1 MRAMKP
7 DMRTL
12 ARLAGF
18 MLLSGTFC
26 PTSAVGQIDSLDQ
39 FAEFSQTYYSE
50 PRPDLVPAALAFLNT
65 SPLVSN
71 PDRAPFVTMSLSCIL
86 HRPEFKD
93 RSWDAELAKLHE
105 PARGVVQ
112 EAISTGPEALL
123 SLVAVS
129 PKRNDMNWACFFGSG
144 EEKYLDNLVEVLAY
158 LEERKDLN
166 LFLTGAT
173 AQWSLSSNALDH
185 PRVKAKLE
193 QLSATK
199 GPMQKIAAETLA
211 KSPEQLRAE
220 TTAVVKEQR
229 QRGVW

>member
-1 MRAMKP
+1 
-7 DMRTL
+7 MRTF
-12 ARLAGF
+12 ARLAQV
-18 MLLSGTFC
+18 MLISLALC
-26 PTSAVGQIDSLDQ
+26 PTSAFGQIDSLDQ
-39 FAEFSQTYYSE
+39 FAEFSQTYYTN
-50 PRPDLVPAALAFLNT
+50 PRPDLVPAALAFLDT

-86 HRPEFKD
+86 HRPEFEG

-112 EAISTGPEALL
+112 AAISTGPEALL
-123 SLVAVS
+123 SLTPIS

-199 GPMQKIAAETLA
+199 GPLQEIAAATLA
-211 KSPEQLRAE
+211 KSPEQIRAE